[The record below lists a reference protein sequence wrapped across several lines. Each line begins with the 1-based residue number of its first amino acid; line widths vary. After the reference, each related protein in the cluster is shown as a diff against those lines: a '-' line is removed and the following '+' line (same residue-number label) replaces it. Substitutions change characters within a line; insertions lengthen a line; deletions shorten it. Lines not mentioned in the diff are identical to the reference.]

1 MGSKERILRLKKET
15 KKKILEAAYQIV
27 KEEGWNGL
35 SMRKIADRIEY
46 TAPIIYEY
54 YSNKEAI
61 LNALTVKGFIC
72 LDQELEKVQEQIND
86 PAEQLE
92 ALWMRF
98 WKFAFENRELYQV
111 MFGVE
116 ISCCKHGVSE
126 AEAPRN
132 RFKAA
137 IKKVMENNNPSE
149 ELIMQK
155 YFTFFAVIHGLI
167 SVNLV
172 GNGLNSSLNDQILKD
187 AISGIIKSIQ
197 E

>member
-15 KKKILEAAYQIV
+15 KDKILEAAYQIV

-46 TAPIIYEY
+46 TPPIIYEY

-61 LNALTVKGFIC
+61 LKALTVKGFVC
-72 LDQELEKVQEQIND
+72 LDQELRKVQAQIED

-116 ISCCKHGVSE
+116 ISCCRPGLSE
-126 AEAPRN
+126 AEIPRN
-132 RFKAA
+132 RFLAA
-137 IKKVMENNNPSE
+137 IEKVMEKNHPTE
-149 ELIMQK
+149 DLIRQK
-155 YFTFFAVIHGLI
+155 YFTFFSVIHGLI

-172 GNGLNSSLNDQILKD
+172 GNGLSNSLNEQILKD
-187 AISGIIKSIQ
+187 AITGIIKSIQ
-197 E
+197 G